1 MHPYKQMPDT
11 AFWRKSVAGVDRAD
25 LNPMVTKP
33 KPLQQTDKVVTAG
46 SCFAQHISRHLSAA
60 GFNFYV
66 SETAH
71 PLFADAVKDDTY
83 GMFSARYG
91 NIYTSRQLLQLFQR
105 AYGTFTPDD
114 SVWRDEKGAW
124 IDPFRPAIESDGFAS
139 ERELLANRDHHLA
152 CVRDAF
158 ETLDYFVFTL
168 GLTECWT
175 SNIDGAVFPVCP
187 GVSGGDFDPQRYSF
201 TNLSFEDVIADM
213 EQFFTALRAVNPKAK
228 VILTVSPVPL
238 VATASDDHVLTAT
251 TLSKAILRAA
261 ADRLVKTVKDVT
273 YFPSFEIITGSYTRG
288 AYFAGDLRSVNIS
301 ARARSWSSV
310 IQPCS

>member
-213 EQFFTALRAVNPKAK
+213 DIV
-228 VILTVSPVPL
+228 
-238 VATASDDHVLTAT
+238 
-251 TLSKAILRAA
+251 
-261 ADRLVKTVKDVT
+261 
-273 YFPSFEIITGSYTRG
+273 
-288 AYFAGDLRSVNIS
+288 
-301 ARARSWSSV
+301 
-310 IQPCS
+310 